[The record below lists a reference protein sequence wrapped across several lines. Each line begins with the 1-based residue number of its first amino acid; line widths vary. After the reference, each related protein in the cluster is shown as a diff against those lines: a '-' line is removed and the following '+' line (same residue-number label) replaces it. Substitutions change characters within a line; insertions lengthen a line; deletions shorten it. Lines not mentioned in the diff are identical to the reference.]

1 MYDPQLQ
8 GTMRSLHHTTELTEA
23 CVTIERIN
31 SPGLAPVPGA
41 THITVATGAR
51 IIHIAGQTGVDRT
64 GAPVGGSHGE
74 QAAQALRN
82 LRIAVGAANATL
94 EDVVRLTIYVV
105 DLVPEVFES
114 IVGAAIEVLGQDYP
128 VTAATLVGVAALW
141 QPGLVIEID
150 AMLVAG

>member
-1 MYDPQLQ
+1 
-8 GTMRSLHHTTELTEA
+8 
-23 CVTIERIN
+23 
-31 SPGLAPVPGA
+31 
-41 THITVATGAR
+41 
-51 IIHIAGQTGVDRT
+51 
-64 GAPVGGSHGE
+64 
-74 QAAQALRN
+74 
-82 LRIAVGAANATL
+82 L

>member
-74 QAAQALRN
+74 QAAQAPF
-82 LRIAVGAANATL
+82 RIGHGAT
-94 EDVVRLTIYVV
+94 
-105 DLVPEVFES
+105 
-114 IVGAAIEVLGQDYP
+114 
-128 VTAATLVGVAALW
+128 VTAAPARTADIRAAR
-141 QPGLVIEID
+141 GLP
-150 AMLVAG
+150 